1 MVGNQPSALPLS
13 VFPTQ
18 IEIIQGLPADATIT
32 VYRVGPMVDLCSGP
46 HLPNTSFLK
55 AVGVTNC
62 SRAFWRADVNRE
74 PLQRVYAIT
83 FPDKAQLKDY
93 QHREQ
98 HGGLEQMGDAGGA
111 GHAVQQCCST
121 PEHAVAAPALALLK
135 PLPAAGRQGPCMHA
149 CMQSQLCAP
158 C

>member
-1 MVGNQPSALPLS
+1 
-13 VFPTQ
+13 
-18 IEIIQGLPADATIT
+18 
-32 VYRVGPMVDLCSGP
+32 MVDLCSGP
-46 HLPNTSFLK
+46 HLPNTGFLK

-98 HGGLEQMGDAGGA
+98 QNGGGRMGA
-111 GHAVQQCCST
+111 GAAADGWQLQQ
-121 PEHAVAAPALALLK
+121 
-135 PLPAAGRQGPCMHA
+135 G
-149 CMQSQLCAP
+149 
-158 C
+158 